1 MKTSLT
7 NSRLIPVWFSLTC
20 IALLFFSAGCK
31 KIHDY
36 LPTLHITTVVSGLA
50 APMGLETDANGN
62 IWVCET
68 GTAANDGKVVVV
80 KPGGEMYDAIVNLSS
95 INNALSGEIEGP
107 AHLLLDNGMLYVLAG
122 NYLYTIDVSHFMPGD
137 TPIDASTLSY
147 EDIGSFVLSYPF
159 VNNAHDTHPY
169 NLTKGPGGDLYIT
182 DAGANAILHRKGAN
196 QYSVLA
202 EVPGI
207 ANPTPVG
214 PPEIQSV
221 PTSIMYDGHDFLV
234 TTLLGFPF
242 PTGSALIYKVSMS
255 GNVSVYQQGLT
266 SLVDMAEGN
275 FFEHLVLQHAVFGE
289 KGFEPNTGALIWV
302 NGTTK
307 RQLAGGLNM
316 PVGLK
321 QVNARTWYITSL
333 GDGTLLK
340 AAYY

>member
-1 MKTSLT
+1 MKISLT
-7 NSRLIPVWFSLTC
+7 NSRLIPAWLYLTC
-20 IALLFFSAGCK
+20 ITLLLASAGCR

-36 LPTLHITTVVSGLA
+36 LPTLHITTVASGLA

-62 IWVCET
+62 IWICET
-68 GTAANDGKVVVV
+68 GTANNDGKVVVV
-80 KPGGEMYDAIVNLSS
+80 TPKGEMHDAIINLSS
-95 INNALSGEIEGP
+95 INNASSGEVQGP
-107 AHLLLDNGMLYVLAG
+107 AHLLLDHGMLYVLAG
-122 NYLYTIDVSHFMPGD
+122 NYLYKADVSHFMPGD
-137 TPIDASTLSY
+137 APMDGSMLSY

-169 NLTKGPGGDLYIT
+169 NLTKGPGGDLYIS
-182 DAGANAILHRKGAN
+182 DAGANAILHRTSAN
-196 QYSVLA
+196 HYTVIA

-214 PPEIQSV
+214 PPQIQAV
-221 PTSIMYDGHDFLV
+221 PTSIMWDGHDFLV

-242 PTGSALIYKVSMS
+242 PAGSARIYKVSMS
-255 GNVSVYQQGLT
+255 GNVSVYQDGLT
-266 SLVDMAEGN
+266 SLVDLAQGN
-275 FFEHLVLQHAVFGE
+275 FFEHVALQFAVFGE

-302 NGTTK
+302 NGTGK
-307 RQLAGGLNM
+307 RLLAGKLNM

-321 QVNARTWYITSL
+321 QVNLRTWYITSL